1 MFVEW
6 FRNRYGEDVLWV
18 DPYSTRLPSLEDL
31 QRIKHRR
38 KIAASKHGKQNFPD
52 WLTVLCP
59 YALPIEPLSGANMLN
74 FLLWRNILLAISVF
88 IEKGECLICIGKPSN
103 LALSV
108 LDRYSTNP
116 SLYDAM
122 DDFSAFYKGMSRSAM
137 EKKEQKVASRVTRIS
152 VSSTFLAERFADY
165 HEKLVLAHN
174 ACSAKH
180 LPSINEPVKQQK
192 RPVLG
197 YIGTIGHWFDWSLL
211 CALAE
216 NNPTMCVRLI
226 GPLYASPPMCL
237 PLNVELSPACDHVS
251 AISAM
256 QGFSVGLI
264 PFKLTDLTA
273 SVDPIKYYEYR
284 AIGLPILS
292 TRFGEMALRESQKGV
307 FLVDKCSDL
316 EKQVKEALTCSSEI
330 TEIQEFRKANTWDV
344 RFNSAMFE
352 VG

>member
-38 KIAASKHGKQNFPD
+38 KIAAPKHGKQNFPD
-52 WLTVLCP
+52 WLTVLRP
-59 YALPIEPLSGANMLN
+59 YALPIEPLTGVNMLN
-74 FLLWRNILLAISVF
+74 ILLWRNILQAISVF
-88 IEKGECLICIGKPSN
+88 IEKGECLVCIGKPSQ

-122 DDFSAFYKGMSRSAM
+122 DDFPAFYKGMSRSAM

-152 VSSTFLAERFADY
+152 VSSTFLAERFAGY
-165 HEKLVLAHN
+165 HSKLVLAHN
-174 ACSAKH
+174 ACSVKH
-180 LPSINEPVKQQK
+180 LPSINKPVKQKK

-197 YIGTIGHWFDWSLL
+197 YVGTIGQWLDWPLV
-211 CALAE
+211 CDLAE
-216 NNPTMCVRLI
+216 KNPTMCVRLI
-226 GPLYASPPMCL
+226 GPIYASPPTSL
-237 PLNVELSPACDHVS
+237 PHNVELLPACDHAS

-264 PFKLTDLTA
+264 PFKKTDLTA

-284 AIGLPILS
+284 ALGLPILS

-307 FLVDKCSDL
+307 FFVDKYSDL
-316 EKQVKEALTCSSEI
+316 EKQVKEALTCRSDIVEI
-330 TEIQEFRKANTWDV
+330 EGFRKANSWDA
-344 RFNSAMFE
+344 RFDSVKFE